1 MGVLYMIKRTTLI
14 KSNSSFS
21 ESIKSKKAFGNGYRV
36 RRLKVSRLVLFVI
49 MCVVALVML
58 VPFFWSFLTSLKTVG
73 EVFDYPPKWI
83 PKSIHWENYSQ
94 VWKVVPFSRYL
105 INSTIVSG
113 IVTILTL
120 LTASL
125 AAYAFARLKFRG
137 RDFIF
142 MLYLGT
148 MMIPSQVTMIPN
160 FILIKLFGW
169 TDTYAGLILPNVFT
183 ALGVFLLRQFFMTI
197 PKEYEDAAKIDGA
210 SRFHI
215 YLHVILPLSI
225 PALSTLAVFTFVF
238 QWNNL
243 IWPLIVVNRESM
255 KTLTLGLASFQGM
268 YSTNWSL
275 LMAAAVMGIIP
286 SFVIFVLGQK
296 YLIKGVTLSGIKG

>member
-1 MGVLYMIKRTTLI
+1 MIKRSILT
-14 KSNSSFS
+14 KNNSTFFK
-21 ESIKSKKAFGNGYRV
+21 SIKNKKVSGNIYSLG
-36 RRLKVSRLVLFVI
+36 RLKMSKIVLFII
-49 MCVVALVML
+49 MCFVALFML
-58 VPFFWSFLTSLKTVG
+58 VPFFWSFSTSVKTAG
-73 EVFDYPPKWI
+73 EVFEYPPKWI
-83 PKSIHWENYSQ
+83 PQSIHWENYSQ
-94 VWKVVPFSRYL
+94 VWEVAPFGQYL
-105 INSTIVSG
+105 LNSTVVSVM
-113 IVTILTL
+113 VTILTL

-160 FILIKLFGW
+160 FIFIKLLGW
-169 TDTYAGLILPNVFT
+169 TDTYTGLILPNVFT

-243 IWPLIVVNRESM
+243 MWPLIVVNKDIM

-286 SFVIFVLGQK
+286 SFAIFVLGQK
-296 YLIKGVTLSGIKG
+296 YLIKGITFSGIKG

>member
-1 MGVLYMIKRTTLI
+1 MIKRSILT
-14 KSNSSFS
+14 KNNSTFFK
-21 ESIKSKKAFGNGYRV
+21 SIKNKKVSGNIYSLG
-36 RRLKVSRLVLFVI
+36 RLKMSKIVLFII
-49 MCVVALVML
+49 MCFVALFML
-58 VPFFWSFLTSLKTVG
+58 VPFFWSFSTSVKTAG
-73 EVFDYPPKWI
+73 EVFEYPPKWI
-83 PKSIHWENYSQ
+83 PQSIHWENYSQ
-94 VWKVVPFSRYL
+94 VWEVAPFGQYL
-105 INSTIVSG
+105 LNSTVVSVM
-113 IVTILTL
+113 VTIFTL

-160 FILIKLFGW
+160 FIFIKLLGW
-169 TDTYAGLILPNVFT
+169 TDTYTGLILPNVFT

-243 IWPLIVVNRESM
+243 MWPLIVVNKDIM

-286 SFVIFVLGQK
+286 SFAIFVLGQK
-296 YLIKGVTLSGIKG
+296 YLIKGITFSGIKG

>member
-1 MGVLYMIKRTTLI
+1 MIKRSILT
-14 KSNSSFS
+14 KSISIFFK
-21 ESIKSKKAFGNGYRV
+21 SIKNKKISGNIFSL
-36 RRLKVSRLVLFVI
+36 RRLKMSKIVLFII
-49 MCVVALVML
+49 MCFVALFML
-58 VPFFWSFLTSLKTVG
+58 VPFFWSFSTSVKTAG
-73 EVFDYPPKWI
+73 EVFEYPPKWI
-83 PKSIHWENYSQ
+83 PQSIHWENYSQ
-94 VWKVVPFSRYL
+94 VWEVAPFGQYL
-105 INSTIVSG
+105 LNSTVVSVM
-113 IVTILTL
+113 VTILTL

-148 MMIPSQVTMIPN
+148 MMIPNQVTMIPN
-160 FILIKLFGW
+160 FIFIKLLGW
-169 TDTYAGLILPNVFT
+169 TDTYTGLILPNVFT

-243 IWPLIVVNRESM
+243 MWPLIVVNKDIM
-255 KTLTLGLASFQGM
+255 KTLTLGLATFQGM

-286 SFVIFVLGQK
+286 SFAIFVLGQK
-296 YLIKGVTLSGIKG
+296 YLIKGITLSGIKG

>member
-1 MGVLYMIKRTTLI
+1 MIKRSILT
-14 KSNSSFS
+14 KSISTFFK
-21 ESIKSKKAFGNGYRV
+21 SIKNKKISGNIFSL
-36 RRLKVSRLVLFVI
+36 RRLKMSKIVLFII
-49 MCVVALVML
+49 MCFVALFML
-58 VPFFWSFLTSLKTVG
+58 VPFFWSFSTSVKTAG
-73 EVFDYPPKWI
+73 EVFEYPPKWI
-83 PKSIHWENYSQ
+83 PQSIHWENYSQ
-94 VWKVVPFSRYL
+94 VWEVAPFGQYL
-105 INSTIVSG
+105 LNSTVVSVM
-113 IVTILTL
+113 VTILTL

-148 MMIPSQVTMIPN
+148 MMIPNQVTMIPN
-160 FILIKLFGW
+160 FIFIKLLGW
-169 TDTYAGLILPNVFT
+169 TDTYTGLILPNVFT

-210 SRFHI
+210 SRFYI

-225 PALSTLAVFTFVF
+225 PALSTLAIFTFVF

-243 IWPLIVVNRESM
+243 MWPLIVVNKDIM
-255 KTLTLGLASFQGM
+255 KTLTLGLATFQGM

-286 SFVIFVLGQK
+286 SFAVFVLGQK
-296 YLIKGVTLSGIKG
+296 YLIKGITLSGIKG

>member
-1 MGVLYMIKRTTLI
+1 
-14 KSNSSFS
+14 
-21 ESIKSKKAFGNGYRV
+21 
-36 RRLKVSRLVLFVI
+36 
-49 MCVVALVML
+49 MCFVALFML
-58 VPFFWSFLTSLKTVG
+58 VPFFWSFSTSVKTTG
-73 EVFDYPPKWI
+73 EVFEYPPKWI
-83 PKSIHWENYSQ
+83 PQSIHWENYSQ
-94 VWKVVPFSRYL
+94 VWEVAPFGQYL
-105 INSTIVSG
+105 LNSTVVSVM
-113 IVTILTL
+113 VTILTL

-160 FILIKLFGW
+160 FIFIKLLGW
-169 TDTYAGLILPNVFT
+169 TDTYTGLILPNVFT

-243 IWPLIVVNRESM
+243 MWPLIVVNKDIM

-286 SFVIFVLGQK
+286 SFAIFVLGQK
-296 YLIKGVTLSGIKG
+296 YLIKGITFSGIKG

>member
-1 MGVLYMIKRTTLI
+1 MIKRSILT
-14 KSNSSFS
+14 KNNSTFFK
-21 ESIKSKKAFGNGYRV
+21 SIKNKKVSGNIYSLG
-36 RRLKVSRLVLFVI
+36 RLKMSKIVLFLI
-49 MCVVALVML
+49 MCFVALFML
-58 VPFFWSFLTSLKTVG
+58 VPFFWSFSTSVKTAG
-73 EVFDYPPKWI
+73 EVFEYPPKWI
-83 PKSIHWENYSQ
+83 PQSIHWENYSQ
-94 VWKVVPFSRYL
+94 VWEVAPFGQYL
-105 INSTIVSG
+105 LNSTVVSVM
-113 IVTILTL
+113 VTILTL

-160 FILIKLFGW
+160 FIFIKLLGW
-169 TDTYAGLILPNVFT
+169 TDTYTGLILPNVFT

-225 PALSTLAVFTFVF
+225 PALSTLTVFTFVF

-243 IWPLIVVNRESM
+243 MWPLIVVNKDIM

-286 SFVIFVLGQK
+286 SFAIFVLGQK
-296 YLIKGVTLSGIKG
+296 YLIKGITFSGIKG

>member
-1 MGVLYMIKRTTLI
+1 MLT
-14 KSNSSFS
+14 KSNSTFNRSVKNKKVSANAFS
-21 ESIKSKKAFGNGYRV
+21 LQ
-36 RRLKVSRLVLFVI
+36 RLKMSNFVLFII
-49 MCVVALVML
+49 MCVVALFML
-58 VPFFWSFLTSLKTVG
+58 VPFFWSLSTSVKTAG
-73 EVFDYPPKWI
+73 EVFEYPPKWI
-83 PKSIHWENYSQ
+83 PESIRWENYSQ
-94 VWKVVPFSRYL
+94 VWEVAPFGQYL
-105 INSTIVSG
+105 LNSTIVSV
-113 IVTILTL
+113 IVTVLTL

-125 AAYAFARLKFRG
+125 AAYAFARLNFRG

-160 FILIKLFGW
+160 FIFINLLGW
-169 TDTYAGLILPNVFT
+169 TDTYTGLILPNVFT

-210 SRFHI
+210 SKFHI

-225 PALSTLAVFTFVF
+225 PALSTLAIFTFVF

-243 IWPLIVVNRESM
+243 MWPLIVVNKDIM
-255 KTLTLGLASFQGM
+255 KTLTLGLATFQGM

-286 SFVIFVLGQK
+286 SFAIFVLGQK
-296 YLIKGVTLSGIKG
+296 YLIKGITLSGIKG

>member
-1 MGVLYMIKRTTLI
+1 MIKRSILT
-14 KSNSSFS
+14 KNNSTFFK
-21 ESIKSKKAFGNGYRV
+21 SIKNKKVSGNIYSL
-36 RRLKVSRLVLFVI
+36 RRLKMSKIVLFII
-49 MCVVALVML
+49 MCFVALFML
-58 VPFFWSFLTSLKTVG
+58 VPFFWSFSTSVKTAG
-73 EVFDYPPKWI
+73 EVFEYPPKWI
-83 PKSIHWENYSQ
+83 PQSIHWENYSQ
-94 VWKVVPFSRYL
+94 VWEVAPFGQYL
-105 INSTIVSG
+105 LNSTVVSVM
-113 IVTILTL
+113 VTILTL

-160 FILIKLFGW
+160 FIFIKLLGW
-169 TDTYAGLILPNVFT
+169 TDTYTGLILPNVFT

-243 IWPLIVVNRESM
+243 MWPLIVVNKDIM

-286 SFVIFVLGQK
+286 SFAIFVLGQK
-296 YLIKGVTLSGIKG
+296 YLIKGITFSGIKG

>member
-1 MGVLYMIKRTTLI
+1 MIKRSILT
-14 KSNSSFS
+14 KSISTFFK
-21 ESIKSKKAFGNGYRV
+21 SIKNKKISGNIFSL
-36 RRLKVSRLVLFVI
+36 RRLKMSKIVLFII
-49 MCVVALVML
+49 MCFVALFML
-58 VPFFWSFLTSLKTVG
+58 VPFFWSFSTSVKTAG
-73 EVFDYPPKWI
+73 EVFEYPPKWI
-83 PKSIHWENYSQ
+83 PQSIHWENYSQ
-94 VWKVVPFSRYL
+94 VWEVAPFGQYL
-105 INSTIVSG
+105 LNSTVVSVM
-113 IVTILTL
+113 VTILTL

-148 MMIPSQVTMIPN
+148 MMIPNQVTMIPN
-160 FILIKLFGW
+160 FIFIKLLGW
-169 TDTYAGLILPNVFT
+169 TDTYTGLILPNVFT

-243 IWPLIVVNRESM
+243 MWPLIVVNKDIM
-255 KTLTLGLASFQGM
+255 KTLTLGLATFQGM

-286 SFVIFVLGQK
+286 SFAIFVLGQK
-296 YLIKGVTLSGIKG
+296 YLIKGITLSGIKG

>member
-1 MGVLYMIKRTTLI
+1 MIKRSILT
-14 KSNSSFS
+14 KNNSTFFK
-21 ESIKSKKAFGNGYRV
+21 SIKNKKVSGNIYSL
-36 RRLKVSRLVLFVI
+36 RRLKMSKIVLFII
-49 MCVVALVML
+49 MCFVALFML
-58 VPFFWSFLTSLKTVG
+58 VPFFWSFSTSVKTAG
-73 EVFDYPPKWI
+73 EVFEYPPKWI
-83 PKSIHWENYSQ
+83 PQSIHWENYSQ
-94 VWKVVPFSRYL
+94 VWEIAPFGQYL
-105 INSTIVSG
+105 LNSTVVSVM
-113 IVTILTL
+113 VTILTL

-160 FILIKLFGW
+160 FIFIKLLGW
-169 TDTYAGLILPNVFT
+169 TDTYTGLILPNVFT

-215 YLHVILPLSI
+215 YLHVILPLSM

-243 IWPLIVVNRESM
+243 MWPLIVVNKDIM

-286 SFVIFVLGQK
+286 SFAIFVLGQK
-296 YLIKGVTLSGIKG
+296 YLIKGITFSGIKG

>member
-1 MGVLYMIKRTTLI
+1 MIKRSILT
-14 KSNSSFS
+14 KNNSTFFK
-21 ESIKSKKAFGNGYRV
+21 SIKNKKVSGNIYSL
-36 RRLKVSRLVLFVI
+36 RRLKMSKIVLFII
-49 MCVVALVML
+49 MCFVALFML
-58 VPFFWSFLTSLKTVG
+58 VPFFWSFSTSVKTAG
-73 EVFDYPPKWI
+73 EVFEYPPKWI
-83 PKSIHWENYSQ
+83 PQSIHWENYSQ
-94 VWKVVPFSRYL
+94 VWEVAPFGQYL
-105 INSTIVSG
+105 LNSTVVSVM
-113 IVTILTL
+113 VTILTL
-120 LTASL
+120 VTASL
-125 AAYAFARLKFRG
+125 AAYAFARFKFRG

-160 FILIKLFGW
+160 FIFIKLLGW
-169 TDTYAGLILPNVFT
+169 TDTYTGLILPNVFT

-243 IWPLIVVNRESM
+243 MWPLIVVNKDIM

-286 SFVIFVLGQK
+286 SFAIFVLGQK
-296 YLIKGVTLSGIKG
+296 YLIKGITFSGIKG